1 MKKFISAI
9 ALTAVIGAAAF
20 VLQTNDRMIP
30 WSTSVSD
37 APADS
42 IAIVKSDV
50 AGERASLQA
59 ATDVSSEVAAP
70 ADDLYMADAV
80 TSFYAPQATTAARQ
94 QTANATD
101 ERPARSTQAAA
112 MAKMSSQ
119 VAALAA
125 SGGNAP
131 VELIVSYNEYPH
143 LFEDGRIESLGGEI
157 VRRYTIIE
165 QLAVRLPANA
175 LVDLAVDES
184 VDRVSL
190 DETVRVTAATLL
202 ASSAP
207 EIQSSALA
215 SNRPVYPSPNR
226 SFNGRYINVAM
237 IDTGVA
243 SHKDLYGRVQQFSFL
258 DGESPDT
265 EIEDVEAGIVEYDGL
280 QDGYGHGTHVAGI
293 LSATGKSSDGK
304 YTALATG
311 ANILSL
317 QVLDANGQGQ
327 MSDVIAALDWL
338 LEYGEAFDIDV
349 VNMSLG
355 KPVTESNKT
364 DPLVLAV
371 EALWDSGM
379 VVVVAA
385 GNQGNDGY
393 FTVTSPG
400 NSRKVI
406 TVGSLTDNGTGTDF
420 SDDYVSTFSSRGPT
434 AGDFVVK
441 PDLVAPGNR
450 LVSTIPGSSTLGSLL
465 PDRIVRCTM
474 GDECD
479 DYFMLSGTSM
489 AAPMVSATAALML
502 QKDPS
507 LTPATVKAR
516 LMRSARKYG
525 HSPID
530 AGAGLLDVDAALN
543 EANTVSGEA
552 LSPLM
557 HQDPATGATLIQETG
572 VLWGDTIWG
581 SGYLWTDGG
590 GINSN
595 GYLWTDGGGINA
607 NGFLWTDGGG
617 IDSNGY
623 LWTDGS
629 VDPNGYLWTDG
640 GLVANGY
647 LWTDGG
653 TGGGR
658 IAANG
663 FLWTDGGGTHNNGYL
678 WTDGGG
684 TSAATFFDP
693 FAEFPKLLDDEHTVK

>member
-1 MKKFISAI
+1 MKKITSVI

-20 VLQTNDRMIP
+20 VMQTNDRMAP
-30 WSTSVSD
+30 WPMSASD
-37 APADS
+37 APAED

-50 AGERASLQA
+50 AGERDTP
-59 ATDVSSEVAAP
+59 ATIADTAVETEVP
-70 ADDLYMADAV
+70 ANDSYMADAV
-80 TSFYAPQATTAARQ
+80 TSFYAPQHATTASRT
-94 QTANATD
+94 TADATD
-101 ERPARSTQAAA
+101 ERSDRTTRAAA
-112 MAKMSSQ
+112 VAKMSSQ

-125 SGGNAP
+125 AGDDGL
-131 VELIVSYNEYPH
+131 VELIVSYKEYPH
-143 LFEDGRIESLGGEI
+143 LFEDGRIESLGGEV
-157 VRRYTIIE
+157 VRRYTVIE
-165 QLAVRLPANA
+165 QLAVRLPADA
-175 LVDLAVDES
+175 LVDLAIDDS
-184 VDRVSL
+184 VDRLSL
-190 DETVRVTAATLL
+190 DENVQVTATL
-202 ASSAP
+202 AASAP
-207 EIQSSALA
+207 SQLEYPSARLA

-243 SHKDLYGRVQQFSFL
+243 WHMDLYGRVRQYSFL
-258 DGESPDT
+258 NGAYPIP
-265 EIEDVEAGIVEYDGL
+265 EIDDDEIGAFNDDSLV
-280 QDGYGHGTHVAGI
+280 DGYGHGTHVAGI
-293 LSATGKSSDGK
+293 ISATGKSSGGK
-304 YTALATG
+304 YTAP
-311 ANILSL
+311 ANSSRILSL
-317 QVLDANGQGQ
+317 QVLDSNGQGQ

-338 LEYGEAFDIDV
+338 MQYGEHFNIDV
-349 VNMSLG
+349 VNLSLG
-355 KPVTESNKT
+355 KPVTESNTT

-371 EALWDSGM
+371 EALWDSDM

-406 TVGSLTDNGTGTDF
+406 TVGSLTDNGTGENF

-434 AGDFVVK
+434 PGDFVVK

-450 LVSTIPGSSTLGSLL
+450 LVSTIPSNSTLGSLL
-465 PDRIVRCTM
+465 PERMVPCTM
-474 GDECD
+474 GSECN

-507 LTPATVKAR
+507 LTPATIKAR

-530 AGAGLLDVDAALN
+530 AGAGLLDIDAALN

-557 HQDPATGATLIQETG
+557 HEDPAMGGTLIQETG
-572 VLWGDTIWG
+572 ILWGDSIWG

-590 GINSN
+590 VDAN
-595 GYLWTDGGGINA
+595 GYLWTDGGGVNA
-607 NGFLWTDGGG
+607 
-617 IDSNGY
+617 NGY
-623 LWTDGS
+623 LWTDG
-629 VDPNGYLWTDG
+629 DIN
-640 GLVANGY
+640 ANGY

-653 TGGGR
+653 VF
-658 IAANG
+658 ANG
-663 FLWTDGGGTHNNGYL
+663 YLWTDGGSGRVAANGYL

-684 TSAATFFDP
+684 SKAAVFFDP
-693 FAEFPKLLDDEHTVK
+693 FAAIPKLLDDEHTVE